1 MQGSPVNALEFIQG
15 QNYIEIPYYQRNY
28 DWKRSNCERL
38 ITDLLNLHEKDI
50 STHFF
55 GSIVVK
61 PGDLS
66 NQTIVIDGQQRITT
80 VSLLMLA
87 IYNYIMA
94 NNLDTEYDPN
104 ILYSNYLVNK
114 KKKSQENIK
123 LHSNPRDYEAYNSL
137 FSNSKFFK
145 QASNVTKNY
154 IYFYEVIESKR
165 IGIDDLIE
173 SIEKL
178 QFIEINLNLPEDD
191 AQLIFESLNSTGLDL
206 KESDKIRNFL
216 LMNENIGEQNYLY
229 NTYWQTIEELTLFSL
244 EDFFRDY
251 LTVKN
256 SAYPN
261 KNQVYEEFKKFYN
274 SNYINKKRDFFDDL
288 MDYAK
293 TYEQI
298 SLMNTDSSEIN
309 YQLKRFVKLDVN
321 VLKPFIMSILHDY
334 NNNNLTENDVIE
346 ILQVIENYIARRMIT
361 QQSSNALNKVFAV
374 LFRDMIKIQ
383 QNNNHSSSPSNI
395 ISYLLLNKKGT
406 AIFPDDE
413 MVVQS
418 FKQRNFYNINRFFRN
433 FLFERLENK
442 DSNEVIDIY
451 GGLESGTF
459 SIEHIM
465 PQKLSSTW
473 KEQIGGHHQQIHE
486 QFLNSI
492 GNLTLTGYNSSYSN
506 RSFEEKKNIEKGFKD
521 SNFKFLNSIP
531 SKVDVWG
538 EEEIVSRRDSIIER
552 ALTIWKM
559 PVSDYKPIIEV
570 DELVPFD
577 GDPSQFTNYS
587 IKGFAFINDEYR
599 EANTWVDMYEEVI
612 KELYNIDPT
621 PIIEAVEMNIKD
633 GAVAY
638 TFRKTIGDDNAS
650 KYRKIDD
657 GVYVITSSSNWDKFN
672 ILRHLLPKYELEY
685 DVLMLDANFYSGL
698 DK

>member
-244 EDFFRDY
+244 EDF
-251 LTVKN
+251 
-256 SAYPN
+256 SG
-261 KNQVYEEFKKFYN
+261 
-274 SNYINKKRDFFDDL
+274 
-288 MDYAK
+288 
-293 TYEQI
+293 
-298 SLMNTDSSEIN
+298 
-309 YQLKRFVKLDVN
+309 
-321 VLKPFIMSILHDY
+321 
-334 NNNNLTENDVIE
+334 
-346 ILQVIENYIARRMIT
+346 
-361 QQSSNALNKVFAV
+361 
-374 LFRDMIKIQ
+374 
-383 QNNNHSSSPSNI
+383 I
-395 ISYLLLNKKGT
+395 I
-406 AIFPDDE
+406 
-413 MVVQS
+413 
-418 FKQRNFYNINRFFRN
+418 
-433 FLFERLENK
+433 
-442 DSNEVIDIY
+442 
-451 GGLESGTF
+451 
-459 SIEHIM
+459 
-465 PQKLSSTW
+465 
-473 KEQIGGHHQQIHE
+473 
-486 QFLNSI
+486 
-492 GNLTLTGYNSSYSN
+492 
-506 RSFEEKKNIEKGFKD
+506 
-521 SNFKFLNSIP
+521 
-531 SKVDVWG
+531 
-538 EEEIVSRRDSIIER
+538 
-552 ALTIWKM
+552 
-559 PVSDYKPIIEV
+559 
-570 DELVPFD
+570 
-577 GDPSQFTNYS
+577 
-587 IKGFAFINDEYR
+587 
-599 EANTWVDMYEEVI
+599 
-612 KELYNIDPT
+612 
-621 PIIEAVEMNIKD
+621 
-633 GAVAY
+633 
-638 TFRKTIGDDNAS
+638 
-650 KYRKIDD
+650 
-657 GVYVITSSSNWDKFN
+657 
-672 ILRHLLPKYELEY
+672 
-685 DVLMLDANFYSGL
+685 
-698 DK
+698 